1 LADCRI
7 SPSLLLG
14 VGGTV
19 VVDGED
25 ETRLLD
31 ALRPPAPFFLH
42 LHPDQTS
49 TADSVRL

>member
-1 LADCRI
+1 
-7 SPSLLLG
+7 
-14 VGGTV
+14 V